1 MPGAARV
8 TVSVNVALALPVA
21 FVAVI
26 VYADAACTVVGAPVN
41 KPVEVL
47 NESPAG
53 SAGLIAYLAIVPPV
67 EVIV

>member
-1 MPGAARV
+1 MPGVASV

-26 VYADAACTVVGAPVN
+26 VYVVAVCTVVGVPVN

-47 NESPAG
+47 NVKPAG